1 MRKAKLISVFTA
13 ASILLCSCAKKEDT
27 GETDIPAETSEA
39 EELIGEPLTESLLE
53 GLWVDEEGFVCRFD
67 FEESIF
73 TDRYGA
79 SYDII
84 EIGDDSVTISPESGL
99 VNSSDMAYALPAG
112 NSLTVNAVYSEGELH
127 ILDTVAYNVESDE
140 GQEIAQSIRDRLE
153 GNTFNLSVMGGY
165 LEINDDLTEVTAGS
179 IYGEGY
185 TIPVTFT
192 GASISYDIDGEGEM
206 IFWLIEDEVVICMD
220 GQIGFATEAELDYH
234 HRLLY
239 YDAAFETV
247 EILDYTGKS
256 NQFFSEDPIT
266 GERTPL
272 DERMPQLISSAY
284 LAELESDRG
293 EFVQY
298 PDQPGVF
305 ICNEVFAQYT
315 DETLD
320 STIYLIDMRSPY
332 ADMMLRRNE
341 VINGDPGEISDYTVD
356 FSEGYISIATYENE
370 WPYDYVHLT
379 SEDDLYLLEYVDS
392 WTAIPYS
399 DYYYISL
406 DDDCGEAVI
415 NFEYD
420 GNLAEGSYIYCIYEN
435 TLIDPVQLD
444 TTYENGIASAVI
456 GDAGY
461 YFLGQLEEV
470 EQMTEENYFDID
482 PADSSW
488 ARNSDTGDILD
499 LVDMEYI
506 EQSHNGVFVV
516 DSVEDLA
523 SLTYYVNTYPR
534 DGFDTAFCIWVDLT
548 ADIDLTGYEWA
559 PLGMDEYYGMEVP
572 FSGIFAGNGHT
583 ISGLNIQNRYQD
595 NGFFGSIF
603 FATVIGLN
611 IEDAV
616 INGGSSNL
624 MAGNVSTTSF
634 YDCHVSGELIN
645 SFGEAENLFPYSPDY
660 GNNEYYDCSIS
671 VINSNDQWYDL
682 ELPNGTPDPSTR
694 NELQELFDPEQDGTY
709 DYSTDYF
716 FG

>member
-39 EELIGEPLTESLLE
+39 EELIGEPLTEDILE

-99 VNSSDMAYALPAG
+99 VNSSAMAYALPAG
-112 NSLTVNAVYSEGELH
+112 SSLTVNAVYSEGELH
-127 ILDTVAYNVESDE
+127 ILDTVAYNTESDE

-179 IYGEGY
+179 VYGEGY

-192 GASISYDIDGEGEM
+192 GASISYDFDGEGEM

-220 GQIGFATEAELDYH
+220 GQIGYATESELDYH
-234 HRLLY
+234 HRWLY

-298 PDQPGVF
+298 PGQPGVF
-305 ICNEVFAQYT
+305 ICNEVFEQYT
-315 DETLD
+315 DETFD

-356 FSEGYISIATYENE
+356 FSEGFISIATYENE

-444 TTYENGIASAVI
+444 TTYENGIAYAVI
-456 GDAGY
+456 GDPGY
-461 YFLGQLEEV
+461 YFLGQIEETV
-470 EQMTEENYFDID
+470 PVTEENYFDMD
-482 PADSSW
+482 PEDSQW
-488 ARNSDTGDILD
+488 ARTSDTGDIIG

-506 EQSHNGVFVV
+506 EESYNSVFVV

-523 SLTYYVNTYPR
+523 SLTYFVNTYPR
-534 DGFDTAFCIWVDLT
+534 DGYDVAFCVWVDLVD
-548 ADIDLTGYEWA
+548 DIDLTGYEWA
-559 PLGMDEYYGMEVP
+559 PLGLDVYSGVTAP

-583 ISGLNIQNRYQD
+583 ISGLNIRNRYLD
-595 NGFFGSIF
+595 NGFFGTVY

-616 INGGSSNL
+616 INGTNSNL
-624 MAGNVSTTSF
+624 MAGHTSNTQF

-682 ELPNGTPDPSTR
+682 ELPNSTPDPSTR

>member
-53 GLWVDEEGFVCRFD
+53 GLWVGEEGFVCRFD

-112 NSLTVNAVYSEGELH
+112 SSLTVNAVYYEGELH
-127 ILDTVAYNVESDE
+127 ILDTVAYNTESDE

-192 GASISYDIDGEGEM
+192 GASISYDFDGEGEM

-220 GQIGFATEAELDYH
+220 GQIGFATESELDYH
-234 HRLLY
+234 HRWLY

-298 PDQPGVF
+298 PGQPGVF
-305 ICNEVFAQYT
+305 ICNEVFEQYT
-315 DETLD
+315 DETFD

-420 GNLAEGSYIYCIYEN
+420 GNLAEGSYIYCINEN

-456 GDAGY
+456 GGPGY
-461 YFLGQLEEV
+461 YFLGQIEETV
-470 EQMTEENYFDID
+470 PVTEENYFDMD
-482 PADSSW
+482 PEDSQW
-488 ARNSDTGDILD
+488 ARTSDTGDIIG

-506 EQSHNGVFVV
+506 EESYNGVFVV

-523 SLTYYVNTYPR
+523 SLTYFINTYPR
-534 DGFDTAFCIWVDLT
+534 DGYDVAFCVWVDLVD
-548 ADIDLTGYEWA
+548 DIDLTGYEWA
-559 PLGMDEYYGMEVP
+559 PLGLDVYSGVTAP

-583 ISGLNIQNRYQD
+583 ISGLNIRNRYLD
-595 NGFFGSIF
+595 NGFFGTVY

-616 INGGSSNL
+616 INGTNSNL
-624 MAGNVSTTSF
+624 MAGHTSNTQF

-682 ELPNGTPDPSTR
+682 ELPNSTPDPSTR